1 MQDQPHSLVLVFW
14 IQWQD
19 NVKTTGDRLGC
30 RSCQKMKHMVPSNH
44 LRGCTPD
51 WYKVYFIACPP
62 LQRWLQGSGF
72 SRWLPLTLQSQCPLT
87 DLPLIFVK
95 VSSYP
100 LHQYPGEH
108 CWGWWF
114 SCRQFIPEAD
124 STGFQDTCSWLE
136 GLTWPDLQNE
146 WEFDMF
152 MCTSWLRTGSVR
164 MYRISEELV
173 CTFVY
178 SESGVKM
185 YMCTIWLQSEFLYVY
200 GMTKKRICI
209 GVWNN
214 WRIDLYMC
222 TKWLRSWSVYVK
234 SGSLHLYLMTDG
246 SICACA

>member
-100 LHQYPGEH
+100 LHQYPASTVG
-108 CWGWWF
+108 GDGLV
-114 SCRQFIPEAD
+114 AD
-124 STGFQDTCSWLE
+124 SSSPRQTVQGFRIPVADSKA
-136 GLTWPDLQNE
+136 WPDLTYR
-146 WEFDMF
+146 
-152 MCTSWLRTGSVR
+152 TSENLICSCVPVDWGLD
-164 MYRISEELV
+164 LCV
-173 CTFVY
+173 CT
-178 SESGVKM
+178 G
-185 YMCTIWLQSEFLYVY
+185 
-200 GMTKKRICI
+200 
-209 GVWNN
+209 
-214 WRIDLYMC
+214 
-222 TKWLRSWSVYVK
+222 
-234 SGSLHLYLMTDG
+234 
-246 SICACA
+246 